1 VAGGAKPGI
10 ALTPALQP
18 PPSKTERIFGSFNSI
33 WCITTCAR
41 EAADAVGTLTHA
53 PRMMQERVCDLALS
67 VDGKSMVTISPDK
80 KIKTYAMPSKT
91 EISW

>member
-1 VAGGAKPGI
+1 
-10 ALTPALQP
+10 
-18 PPSKTERIFGSFNSI
+18 
-33 WCITTCAR
+33 
-41 EAADAVGTLTHA
+41 LTHA